1 MQCSEPQGE
10 AMRRR
15 DFITHIGGVA
25 VVWPLV
31 AQAQEPGRTYRL
43 AFLIPSP
50 RQAPATIALFDEL
63 HRNGFNEGQNLVV
76 IPDGFEAD
84 TEHPGELAAALVKAA
99 PDAIITGP
107 ALPLRAFQTITHTI
121 PLIGMTE
128 DMVAEGLV
136 ASLARPGGNITGLS
150 LLSLELDTKRQEILI
165 EAVPGA
171 RRIAAMADSNAAP
184 TYHLEALKHA
194 ARSRGVELSVFRVGG
209 PGEIISAIDAAKASG
224 VEALNFLASPL
235 FAVPGSRNN
244 KIVLQRI
251 AALRLP
257 AIFQFPEI
265 AEAGALAGYGARI
278 SDLYRQ
284 RARIAAQVLRGT
296 KPADI
301 PVQQPDRFELV
312 INLRA
317 AKAIGVEV
325 PATLVARVDKL
336 IE

>member
-1 MQCSEPQGE
+1 
-10 AMRRR
+10 MRRR
-15 DFITHIGGVA
+15 DFIMLVGGVA
-25 VVWPLV
+25 VVSPFV
-31 AQAQEPGRTYRL
+31 ARAQEPGRIYRL

-50 RQAPATIALFDEL
+50 RQAPHTIAFFDEL
-63 HRNGFNEGQNLVV
+63 RRNGFTEGQNLVV

-84 TEHPGELAAALVKAA
+84 TEHPGKLAAALIKTA

-107 ALPLRAFQTITHTI
+107 ALPLRAFQNITHTI

-136 ASLARPGGNITGLS
+136 ASLAMPGGNITGIS
-150 LLSLELDTKRQEILI
+150 LLSLELDSKRQEILI

-171 RRIAAMADSNAAP
+171 RRIAAMADSNATAP
-184 TYHLEALKHA
+184 YHLQTLEHA
-194 ARSRGVELSVFRVGG
+194 ARSRGVDLVVIKVAG
-209 PGEIISAIDAAKASG
+209 PEEIPSAIDAAKASG
-224 VEALNFLASPL
+224 VGALNFLASPL
-235 FAVPGSRNN
+235 FSVPGSRNN
-244 KIVLQRI
+244 KIVLERI

-284 RARIAAQVLRGT
+284 RAKIAAQVLRGT
-296 KPADI
+296 KPGDI

-317 AKAIGVEV
+317 AKAIGIEV